1 MVLHQRGVDL
11 LINLMDVEEHF
22 DTVERDELRRLISEA
37 VIVFGEI
44 LRRDVP
50 KAPVP
55 PPEAGRLPSQGDERG

>member
-22 DTVERDELRRLISEA
+22 DTVERDALRRLISEA

-44 LRRDVP
+44 LRRD
-50 KAPVP
+50 APRVTVP
-55 PPEAGRLPSQGDERG
+55 PPEAGRTLS